1 MRFFLLF
8 AVVIGFACGAAV
20 PKAPKHETVQRFP
33 APRSSR
39 NLQDD
44 LNDFLALIPVDEIVN
59 IVLNYVANDAEVQ
72 AALQYLMS
80 DEFESIVVYVDQQ
93 PELYDLLNFLESS
106 GLDPYGFLNT
116 IHDFLGIPQ
125 ITKPASRMRRSS
137 RSLKSMLDEILAI
150 LPVDELKALYN
161 EKLETS
167 ADFAELINRLSSD
180 EFHQLV
186 LRVLELDAV
195 QELIQMLRDAG
206 IDVDAIMDFIRNL
219 FGWADSGSLK
229 LKKLGDVKMIQ
240 RFPPKKSSRNLQDD
254 LNDFLALI
262 PVDEIVNIVLTY
274 VANDAEVQAAL
285 QYLMSDEFESIVVY
299 VDQQPELYDLL
310 NFLESSGLDPYGF
323 LNMIHDFL
331 GIPQITKPASR
342 MRRSSRSLKSMLDEI
357 LAILPVDELKALYN
371 EKLETSADFAE
382 LINRL
387 SSDEFHQL
395 VLRVLELDAVQELIQ
410 MLRDAGIDVDA
421 IMDFIRNLFGWADS
435 GSLKLKPFH
444 GARMI
449 QRFPPKK
456 SSRNLQD
463 DLNDFLALIPVDE
476 IVNIVLNYVANDAE
490 VQAALQYLMSDEFES
505 IVVYVDQQPELYDL
519 LNFLESS
526 GLDPY
531 GFLNTIHDFL
541 GIPQITKPASR
552 MRRSSRSL
560 KSMLDEILAILP
572 VDELK
577 ALYNEK
583 LETSADFAELINR
596 LSSDEFHQLVLRV
609 LELDAVQELIQM
621 LRDAGIDVDAI
632 MDFIRNLFGWADSGS
647 LKLKPIRGAK
657 MIQRFPAKKSSRNL
671 QDDLNDFLALI
682 PVDEIVNIVLNYVAN
697 DAEVQAALQYLMS
710 DEFESIVVYV
720 DQQPELYDLLNF
732 LESSGLDPY
741 GFLNTIHDF
750 LGIPQITKPA
760 SRMRRSSRSLKSM
773 LDEILAILPVD
784 ELKALYN
791 EKLETSADFA
801 ELINRLSSDEFHQLV
816 LRVLELDAVQE
827 LIQMLRDA
835 GIDVDAIMDFIRN
848 LFGWAYSQPAL
859 LQQQQQQQQQQ
870 LRHSC
875 HPASNQLGGIAL
887 QSPVGKMRSFLL
899 FAAVVGLACG
909 AAVPKGLHQEKHH
922 RFSASRSSRN
932 LQDDLNDFLALIP
945 VDEIVN
951 IVLTYVANDAEVQAA
966 LQYLMSDEFESI
978 VVYIDQQPEL
988 YDLLNFLED
997 SGLDPYGF
1005 LNMIHDFLGIP
1016 QITKPASRMRRSSRS
1031 LKSMLDE
1038 ILAILPVDELKAL
1051 YNEKLET
1058 SPDFAELINRL
1069 SSDEFHQL
1077 VLRVGELEA
1086 VQNMIQMLR
1095 DAGIDVDAIADFFR
1109 RIFGWASKETPSTT
1123 FKMIQRFPA
1132 KKSSRNLQDDLNDFL
1147 ALIPV
1152 DEIVNIVLTYVAND
1166 AEVQA
1171 ALQYLMSDEFES
1183 IVVYI
1188 DQQPELYDLLNFLED
1203 SGLDPYGFL
1212 NMIHD
1217 FLGIPQ
1223 ITKPASRMRRSSRSL
1238 KSMLDEILAILP
1250 VDELKALYNEKLET
1264 SPDFAELINRLSS
1277 DEFHQLVLR
1286 VGELEAVQNMI
1297 QMLRDAGIDVDAIA
1311 DFFRRIFG
1319 WASKETPFT
1328 AFKMIQRFPA
1338 KKSSRNLQ
1346 DDLNDFLALIPV
1358 DEIVNIVLTY
1368 VANDAEVQAA
1378 LQYLMSD
1385 EFESI
1390 VVYIDQQPELYDL
1403 LNFLEDS
1410 GLDPYGFL
1418 NMIHDFLGIPQIT
1431 KPASRMRRSSRSLKS
1446 MLDEILAILPV
1457 DELKALYNEKLETSP
1472 DFAELINRLSSDE
1485 FHQLVL
1491 RVGELE
1497 AVQNMIQMLRDAG
1510 IDVDAIADFFRKI
1523 FVRSTVGKMRFFLL
1537 FAAVVGLA
1545 CGAAVHRGPKS
1556 EKFQRFP
1563 TSKSSRNLQ
1572 DDLNDFL
1579 ALIPVDEIV
1588 NIVLNYVANDAE
1600 VQAALQY
1607 LMSDE
1612 FESIVVYVDQQPE
1625 LYDLL
1630 NFLESSGLDPYGFLN
1645 TIHDF
1650 LGIPQITKP
1659 ASRMRRSSRSLKSM
1673 LDEILAI
1680 LPVDELK
1687 ALYNEKLETSADFAE
1702 LINRL
1707 SSDEFHQLV
1716 LRVLE
1721 LDAVQELIQML
1732 RDAGID
1738 VDAIMDFI
1746 RNLFGWADSGSLKL
1760 KPFHGARMIQ
1770 RFPAKKSSRNL
1781 QDDLNDFLAL
1791 IPVDEIVNIV
1801 LNYVANDAE
1810 VQAALQYLM
1819 SDEFESIVVYVDQQP
1834 ELYDLL
1840 NFLESSGLD
1849 PYGFLNMI
1857 HDFLGIPQIT
1867 KPASR
1872 MRRSSRSLKSM
1883 LDEILAILPV
1893 DELKALYNEKLETS
1907 ADFAELI
1914 NRLSSDEFH
1923 QLVLRVLEL
1932 DAVQELIQM
1941 LRDAGIDVDA
1951 IMDFIRNLF
1960 GWADSS
1966 SLKLRPYVIVKKIQR
1981 FPAKKSSRNLQ
1992 DDLNDFL
1999 ALIPV
2004 DEIVNIVL
2012 NYVAN
2017 DAEVQAALQ
2026 YLMSDEFESIVVY
2039 VDQQPELYDLLNFLE
2054 SSGLDPYGFLNMIHD
2069 FLGIPQITK
2078 PASRMRRSSRS
2089 LKSMLDEILAI
2100 LPVDELKA
2108 LYNEKLETSPDFAEL
2123 INRLSSDE
2131 FHQLVLRVLELDA
2144 VQELIQMLRDAGIDV
2159 DAIMDFIRN
2168 LFGWAD
2174 SSSLKLRPI
2183 IAVKKIQRFPAK
2195 KSSRNLQDDLNDFLA
2210 LIPVDEIVNIV
2221 LNYVANDAEV
2231 QAALQYLMSDEFES
2245 IVVYVDQQP
2254 ELYDLLNFLESSG
2267 LDPYGFLNMI
2277 HDFLGIP
2284 QITKPASRMRRSS
2297 RSLKSMLDEILAILP
2312 VDELKALYN
2321 EKLETSADFAELINR
2336 LSSDEFHQLVLRVL
2350 ELDAVQDLIQMLRD
2364 AGIDVDAIMDFFR
2377 KIFGWTF

>member
-1 MRFFLLF
+1 MRKYAHVEACRITLWSTAGKMRFFLLF
-8 AVVIGFACGAAV
+8 AVVIGIACGAAV

-33 APRSSR
+33 AQRSSR

-125 ITKPASRMRRSS
+125 ISKPASRMRRSS

-161 EKLETS
+161 EKLQS
-167 ADFAELINRLSSD
+167 SPDFAELINRLSSD

-195 QELIQMLRDAG
+195 Q
-206 IDVDAIMDFIRNL
+206 N
-219 FGWADSGSLK
+219 
-229 LKKLGDVKMIQ
+229 
-240 RFPPKKSSRNLQDD
+240 
-254 LNDFLALI
+254 
-262 PVDEIVNIVLTY
+262 
-274 VANDAEVQAAL
+274 
-285 QYLMSDEFESIVVY
+285 
-299 VDQQPELYDLL
+299 
-310 NFLESSGLDPYGF
+310 
-323 LNMIHDFL
+323 
-331 GIPQITKPASR
+331 
-342 MRRSSRSLKSMLDEI
+342 
-357 LAILPVDELKALYN
+357 
-371 EKLETSADFAE
+371 
-382 LINRL
+382 
-387 SSDEFHQL
+387 
-395 VLRVLELDAVQELIQ
+395 LIQ

-435 GSLKLKPFH
+435 GSLKLKPIR
-444 GARMI
+444 GAKMM
-449 QRFPPKK
+449 QRFPAKK

-541 GIPQITKPASR
+541 GIPQISKPASR

-583 LETSADFAELINR
+583 LQSSPDFAELINR

-609 LELDAVQELIQM
+609 LELDAVQNLIQM

-647 LKLKPIRGAK
+647 LKLKPIRGAKMMQRFPAKKSSRNLQDDLNDFLALIPVDEIVNIVLNYVANDAEVQAALQYLMSDEFESIVVYVDQQPELYDLLNFLESSGLDPYGFLNTIHDFLGIPQISKPASRMRRSSRSLKSMLDEILAILPVDELKALYNEKLQSSPDFAELINRLSSDEFHQLVLRVLELDAVQNLIQMLRDAGIDVDAIMDFIRNLFGWADSGSLKLKPFRGAK

-750 LGIPQITKPA
+750 LGIPPISKPA

-791 EKLETSADFA
+791 EKLQTSPDFA

-816 LRVLELDAVQE
+816 LRVLELDAVQN

-848 LFGWAYSQPAL
+848 LFGWA
-859 LQQQQQQQQQQ
+859 
-870 LRHSC
+870 
-875 HPASNQLGGIAL
+875 
-887 QSPVGKMRSFLL
+887 
-899 FAAVVGLACG
+899 
-909 AAVPKGLHQEKHH
+909 
-922 RFSASRSSRN
+922 
-932 LQDDLNDFLALIP
+932 
-945 VDEIVN
+945 
-951 IVLTYVANDAEVQAA
+951 
-966 LQYLMSDEFESI
+966 
-978 VVYIDQQPEL
+978 
-988 YDLLNFLED
+988 D
-997 SGLDPYGF
+997 SG
-1005 LNMIHDFLGIP
+1005 
-1016 QITKPASRMRRSSRS
+1016 S
-1031 LKSMLDE
+1031 LK
-1038 ILAILPVDELKAL
+1038 LK
-1051 YNEKLET
+1051 
-1058 SPDFAELINRL
+1058 P
-1069 SSDEFHQL
+1069 
-1077 VLRVGELEA
+1077 
-1086 VQNMIQMLR
+1086 
-1095 DAGIDVDAIADFFR
+1095 FR
-1109 RIFGWASKETPSTT
+1109 GA
-1123 FKMIQRFPA
+1123 KMIQRFPA
-1132 KKSSRNLQDDLNDFL
+1132 K
-1147 ALIPV
+1147 
-1152 DEIVNIVLTYVAND
+1152 
-1166 AEVQA
+1166 
-1171 ALQYLMSDEFES
+1171 
-1183 IVVYI
+1183 
-1188 DQQPELYDLLNFLED
+1188 
-1203 SGLDPYGFL
+1203 
-1212 NMIHD
+1212 
-1217 FLGIPQ
+1217 
-1223 ITKPASRMRRSSRSL
+1223 
-1238 KSMLDEILAILP
+1238 
-1250 VDELKALYNEKLET
+1250 
-1264 SPDFAELINRLSS
+1264 
-1277 DEFHQLVLR
+1277 
-1286 VGELEAVQNMI
+1286 
-1297 QMLRDAGIDVDAIA
+1297 
-1311 DFFRRIFG
+1311 
-1319 WASKETPFT
+1319 
-1328 AFKMIQRFPA
+1328 
-1338 KKSSRNLQ
+1338 
-1346 DDLNDFLALIPV
+1346 
-1358 DEIVNIVLTY
+1358 
-1368 VANDAEVQAA
+1368 
-1378 LQYLMSD
+1378 
-1385 EFESI
+1385 
-1390 VVYIDQQPELYDL
+1390 
-1403 LNFLEDS
+1403 
-1410 GLDPYGFL
+1410 
-1418 NMIHDFLGIPQIT
+1418 
-1431 KPASRMRRSSRSLKS
+1431 
-1446 MLDEILAILPV
+1446 
-1457 DELKALYNEKLETSP
+1457 
-1472 DFAELINRLSSDE
+1472 
-1485 FHQLVL
+1485 
-1491 RVGELE
+1491 
-1497 AVQNMIQMLRDAG
+1497 
-1510 IDVDAIADFFRKI
+1510 
-1523 FVRSTVGKMRFFLL
+1523 
-1537 FAAVVGLA
+1537 
-1545 CGAAVHRGPKS
+1545 
-1556 EKFQRFP
+1556 
-1563 TSKSSRNLQ
+1563 KSSRNLQ

-1650 LGIPQITKP
+1650 LGIPPISKP
-1659 ASRMRRSSRSLKSM
+1659 ANRMRRSSRSLKSM

-1687 ALYNEKLETSADFAE
+1687 ALYNEKLQTSPDFAE

-1721 LDAVQELIQML
+1721 LDAVQNLIQML

-1738 VDAIMDFI
+1738 VDAIMDFFRKI
-1746 RNLFGWADSGSLKL
+1746 FGWADSGSLKL
-1760 KPFHGARMIQ
+1760 
-1770 RFPAKKSSRNL
+1770 
-1781 QDDLNDFLAL
+1781 
-1791 IPVDEIVNIV
+1791 
-1801 LNYVANDAE
+1801 
-1810 VQAALQYLM
+1810 
-1819 SDEFESIVVYVDQQP
+1819 
-1834 ELYDLL
+1834 
-1840 NFLESSGLD
+1840 
-1849 PYGFLNMI
+1849 
-1857 HDFLGIPQIT
+1857 
-1867 KPASR
+1867 
-1872 MRRSSRSLKSM
+1872 
-1883 LDEILAILPV
+1883 
-1893 DELKALYNEKLETS
+1893 
-1907 ADFAELI
+1907 
-1914 NRLSSDEFH
+1914 
-1923 QLVLRVLEL
+1923 
-1932 DAVQELIQM
+1932 
-1941 LRDAGIDVDA
+1941 
-1951 IMDFIRNLF
+1951 
-1960 GWADSS
+1960 
-1966 SLKLRPYVIVKKIQR
+1966 RPIIAVKKIQR

-2054 SSGLDPYGFLNMIHD
+2054 SSGLDPYGFLNTIHD
-2069 FLGIPQITK
+2069 FLGIPPISK

-2108 LYNEKLETSPDFAEL
+2108 LYNEKLQTSPDFAEL

-2144 VQELIQMLRDAGIDV
+2144 VQDLIQMLRDAGIDV

-2267 LDPYGFLNMI
+2267 LDPYGFLNTI

-2284 QITKPASRMRRSS
+2284 PISKPASRMRRSS

-2321 EKLETSADFAELINR
+2321 EKLQTSPDFAELINR

-2350 ELDAVQDLIQMLRD
+2350 ELDAVQNLIQMLRDAGIDVDAIMDFFRKIFGWADSGSLKLKPFRGAKMIQRFPAKKSSRNLQDDLNDFLALIPVDEIVNIVLNYVANDAEVQAALQYLMSDEFESIVVYVDQQPELYDLLNFLESSGLDPYGFLNTIHDFLGIPPISKPAIRMRRSSRSLKSMLDEILAILPVDELKALYNEKLQTSPDFAELINRLSSDEFHQLVLRVLELDAVQNLIQMLRD

>member
-1 MRFFLLF
+1 MRKYAHVEACRITLWSTAGKMRFFLLF
-8 AVVIGFACGAAV
+8 AVVIGIACGAAV

-33 APRSSR
+33 AQRSSR

-167 ADFAELINRLSSD
+167 
-180 EFHQLV
+180 
-186 LRVLELDAV
+186 
-195 QELIQMLRDAG
+195 
-206 IDVDAIMDFIRNL
+206 
-219 FGWADSGSLK
+219 
-229 LKKLGDVKMIQ
+229 
-240 RFPPKKSSRNLQDD
+240 P
-254 LNDFLALI
+254 
-262 PVDEIVNIVLTY
+262 
-274 VANDAEVQAAL
+274 
-285 QYLMSDEFESIVVY
+285 
-299 VDQQPELYDLL
+299 
-310 NFLESSGLDPYGF
+310 
-323 LNMIHDFL
+323 
-331 GIPQITKPASR
+331 
-342 MRRSSRSLKSMLDEI
+342 
-357 LAILPVDELKALYN
+357 
-371 EKLETSADFAE
+371 DFAE

-435 GSLKLKPFH
+435 GSLKLKPFR
-444 GARMI
+444 GAKMI
-449 QRFPPKK
+449 QRFPAKK

-583 LETSADFAELINR
+583 LETSPDFAELINRLSSDEFHQLVLRVLELDAVQELIQMLRDAGIDVDAIMDFIRNLFGWADSGSLKLRPIRGAKMIQRFPAKKSSRNLQDDLNDFLALIPVDEIVNIVLNYVANDAEVQAALQYLMSDEFESIVVYVDQQPELYDLLNFLESSGLDPYGFLNTIHDFLGIPQITKPASRMRRSSRSLKSMLDEILAILPVDELKALYNEKLETSPDFAELINR

-791 EKLETSADFA
+791 EKLETSPDFA

-848 LFGWAYSQPAL
+848 LFGWA
-859 LQQQQQQQQQQ
+859 
-870 LRHSC
+870 
-875 HPASNQLGGIAL
+875 
-887 QSPVGKMRSFLL
+887 
-899 FAAVVGLACG
+899 
-909 AAVPKGLHQEKHH
+909 
-922 RFSASRSSRN
+922 
-932 LQDDLNDFLALIP
+932 
-945 VDEIVN
+945 
-951 IVLTYVANDAEVQAA
+951 
-966 LQYLMSDEFESI
+966 
-978 VVYIDQQPEL
+978 
-988 YDLLNFLED
+988 D
-997 SGLDPYGF
+997 SG
-1005 LNMIHDFLGIP
+1005 
-1016 QITKPASRMRRSSRS
+1016 S
-1031 LKSMLDE
+1031 LK
-1038 ILAILPVDELKAL
+1038 LK
-1051 YNEKLET
+1051 
-1058 SPDFAELINRL
+1058 P
-1069 SSDEFHQL
+1069 
-1077 VLRVGELEA
+1077 
-1086 VQNMIQMLR
+1086 
-1095 DAGIDVDAIADFFR
+1095 FR
-1109 RIFGWASKETPSTT
+1109 GAR
-1123 FKMIQRFPA
+1123 MIQRFPA
-1132 KKSSRNLQDDLNDFL
+1132 K
-1147 ALIPV
+1147 
-1152 DEIVNIVLTYVAND
+1152 
-1166 AEVQA
+1166 
-1171 ALQYLMSDEFES
+1171 
-1183 IVVYI
+1183 
-1188 DQQPELYDLLNFLED
+1188 
-1203 SGLDPYGFL
+1203 
-1212 NMIHD
+1212 
-1217 FLGIPQ
+1217 
-1223 ITKPASRMRRSSRSL
+1223 
-1238 KSMLDEILAILP
+1238 
-1250 VDELKALYNEKLET
+1250 
-1264 SPDFAELINRLSS
+1264 
-1277 DEFHQLVLR
+1277 
-1286 VGELEAVQNMI
+1286 
-1297 QMLRDAGIDVDAIA
+1297 
-1311 DFFRRIFG
+1311 
-1319 WASKETPFT
+1319 
-1328 AFKMIQRFPA
+1328 
-1338 KKSSRNLQ
+1338 
-1346 DDLNDFLALIPV
+1346 
-1358 DEIVNIVLTY
+1358 
-1368 VANDAEVQAA
+1368 
-1378 LQYLMSD
+1378 
-1385 EFESI
+1385 
-1390 VVYIDQQPELYDL
+1390 
-1403 LNFLEDS
+1403 
-1410 GLDPYGFL
+1410 
-1418 NMIHDFLGIPQIT
+1418 
-1431 KPASRMRRSSRSLKS
+1431 
-1446 MLDEILAILPV
+1446 
-1457 DELKALYNEKLETSP
+1457 
-1472 DFAELINRLSSDE
+1472 
-1485 FHQLVL
+1485 
-1491 RVGELE
+1491 
-1497 AVQNMIQMLRDAG
+1497 
-1510 IDVDAIADFFRKI
+1510 
-1523 FVRSTVGKMRFFLL
+1523 
-1537 FAAVVGLA
+1537 
-1545 CGAAVHRGPKS
+1545 
-1556 EKFQRFP
+1556 
-1563 TSKSSRNLQ
+1563 KSSRNLQ

-1687 ALYNEKLETSADFAE
+1687 ALYNEKLETSPDFAE

-1760 KPFHGARMIQ
+1760 KPIRGAKMIQ

-1801 LNYVANDAE
+1801 LNYVANDAEVQAALQYLMSDEFESIVVYVDQQPELYDLLNFLEDSGLDPYGFLNMIHDFLGIPQISRPASRMRRSNRSLKSMLDEILAILPVDELKALYNEKLETSPDFAELINRLSSDEFHQLVLRVGELDAVQNMIQMLRDAGIDVDAIADFFRRIFGWASKETPFTAFKMIQRFPAKKSSRNLQDDLNDFLALIPVDEIVNIVLTYVANDAE

-1907 ADFAELI
+1907 PDFAELI

-1932 DAVQELIQM
+1932 DAMQNLIQM

-1951 IMDFIRNLF
+1951 IMDFFRNLF
-1960 GWADSS
+1960 GWADSG
-1966 SLKLRPYVIVKKIQR
+1966 SLKLRHIVPVKKIQR

-2144 VQELIQMLRDAGIDV
+2144 VQ
-2159 DAIMDFIRN
+2159 
-2168 LFGWAD
+2168 
-2174 SSSLKLRPI
+2174 
-2183 IAVKKIQRFPAK
+2183 
-2195 KSSRNLQDDLNDFLA
+2195 
-2210 LIPVDEIVNIV
+2210 
-2221 LNYVANDAEV
+2221 
-2231 QAALQYLMSDEFES
+2231 
-2245 IVVYVDQQP
+2245 
-2254 ELYDLLNFLESSG
+2254 
-2267 LDPYGFLNMI
+2267 
-2277 HDFLGIP
+2277 
-2284 QITKPASRMRRSS
+2284 
-2297 RSLKSMLDEILAILP
+2297 
-2312 VDELKALYN
+2312 
-2321 EKLETSADFAELINR
+2321 
-2336 LSSDEFHQLVLRVL
+2336 
-2350 ELDAVQDLIQMLRD
+2350 DLIQMLRD

>member
-1 MRFFLLF
+1 MRKYAHVEACRITLWSTAGKMRFFLLF
-8 AVVIGFACGAAV
+8 AVVIGIACGAAV

-33 APRSSR
+33 AQRSSR

-167 ADFAELINRLSSD
+167 
-180 EFHQLV
+180 
-186 LRVLELDAV
+186 
-195 QELIQMLRDAG
+195 
-206 IDVDAIMDFIRNL
+206 
-219 FGWADSGSLK
+219 
-229 LKKLGDVKMIQ
+229 
-240 RFPPKKSSRNLQDD
+240 P
-254 LNDFLALI
+254 
-262 PVDEIVNIVLTY
+262 
-274 VANDAEVQAAL
+274 
-285 QYLMSDEFESIVVY
+285 
-299 VDQQPELYDLL
+299 
-310 NFLESSGLDPYGF
+310 
-323 LNMIHDFL
+323 
-331 GIPQITKPASR
+331 
-342 MRRSSRSLKSMLDEI
+342 
-357 LAILPVDELKALYN
+357 
-371 EKLETSADFAE
+371 DFAE

-435 GSLKLKPFH
+435 GSLKLKPFR
-444 GARMI
+444 GAKMI
-449 QRFPPKK
+449 QRFPAKK

-583 LETSADFAELINR
+583 LETSPDFAELINRLSSDEFHQLVLRVLELDAVQELIQMLRDAGIDVDAIMDFIRNLFGWADSGSLKLRPIRGAKMIQRFPAKKSSRNLQDDLNDFLALIPVDEIVNIVLNYVANDAEVQAALQYLMSDEFESIVVYVDQQPELYDLLNFLESSGLDPYGFLNTIHDFLGIPQITKPASRMRRSSRSLKSMLDEILAILPVDELKALYNEKLETSPDFAELINR

-791 EKLETSADFA
+791 EKLETSPDFA

-848 LFGWAYSQPAL
+848 LFGWA
-859 LQQQQQQQQQQ
+859 
-870 LRHSC
+870 
-875 HPASNQLGGIAL
+875 
-887 QSPVGKMRSFLL
+887 
-899 FAAVVGLACG
+899 
-909 AAVPKGLHQEKHH
+909 
-922 RFSASRSSRN
+922 
-932 LQDDLNDFLALIP
+932 
-945 VDEIVN
+945 
-951 IVLTYVANDAEVQAA
+951 
-966 LQYLMSDEFESI
+966 
-978 VVYIDQQPEL
+978 
-988 YDLLNFLED
+988 D
-997 SGLDPYGF
+997 SG
-1005 LNMIHDFLGIP
+1005 
-1016 QITKPASRMRRSSRS
+1016 S
-1031 LKSMLDE
+1031 LK
-1038 ILAILPVDELKAL
+1038 LK
-1051 YNEKLET
+1051 
-1058 SPDFAELINRL
+1058 P
-1069 SSDEFHQL
+1069 
-1077 VLRVGELEA
+1077 
-1086 VQNMIQMLR
+1086 
-1095 DAGIDVDAIADFFR
+1095 FR
-1109 RIFGWASKETPSTT
+1109 GAR
-1123 FKMIQRFPA
+1123 MIQRFPA
-1132 KKSSRNLQDDLNDFL
+1132 K
-1147 ALIPV
+1147 
-1152 DEIVNIVLTYVAND
+1152 
-1166 AEVQA
+1166 
-1171 ALQYLMSDEFES
+1171 
-1183 IVVYI
+1183 
-1188 DQQPELYDLLNFLED
+1188 
-1203 SGLDPYGFL
+1203 
-1212 NMIHD
+1212 
-1217 FLGIPQ
+1217 
-1223 ITKPASRMRRSSRSL
+1223 
-1238 KSMLDEILAILP
+1238 
-1250 VDELKALYNEKLET
+1250 
-1264 SPDFAELINRLSS
+1264 
-1277 DEFHQLVLR
+1277 
-1286 VGELEAVQNMI
+1286 
-1297 QMLRDAGIDVDAIA
+1297 
-1311 DFFRRIFG
+1311 
-1319 WASKETPFT
+1319 
-1328 AFKMIQRFPA
+1328 
-1338 KKSSRNLQ
+1338 
-1346 DDLNDFLALIPV
+1346 
-1358 DEIVNIVLTY
+1358 
-1368 VANDAEVQAA
+1368 
-1378 LQYLMSD
+1378 
-1385 EFESI
+1385 
-1390 VVYIDQQPELYDL
+1390 
-1403 LNFLEDS
+1403 
-1410 GLDPYGFL
+1410 
-1418 NMIHDFLGIPQIT
+1418 
-1431 KPASRMRRSSRSLKS
+1431 
-1446 MLDEILAILPV
+1446 
-1457 DELKALYNEKLETSP
+1457 
-1472 DFAELINRLSSDE
+1472 
-1485 FHQLVL
+1485 
-1491 RVGELE
+1491 
-1497 AVQNMIQMLRDAG
+1497 
-1510 IDVDAIADFFRKI
+1510 
-1523 FVRSTVGKMRFFLL
+1523 
-1537 FAAVVGLA
+1537 
-1545 CGAAVHRGPKS
+1545 
-1556 EKFQRFP
+1556 
-1563 TSKSSRNLQ
+1563 KSSRNLQ

-1687 ALYNEKLETSADFAE
+1687 ALYNEKLETSPDFAE

-1760 KPFHGARMIQ
+1760 KPIRGAKMIQRFPAKKSSRNLQDDLNDFLALIPVDEIVNIVLNYVANDAEVQAALQYLMSDEFESIVVYVDQQPELYDLLNFLEDSGLDPYGFLNMIHDFLGIPQISRPASRMRRSNRSLKSMLDEILAILPVDELKALYNEKLETSPDFAELINRLSSDEFHQLVLRVLELDAVQELIQMLRDAGIDVDAIMDFIRNLFGWADSGSLKLRPIIAVKKIQ

-1907 ADFAELI
+1907 PDFAELI

-1932 DAVQELIQM
+1932 DAMQNLIQM

-1951 IMDFIRNLF
+1951 IMDFFRNLF
-1960 GWADSS
+1960 GWADSG
-1966 SLKLRPYVIVKKIQR
+1966 SLKLRHIVPVKKIQR

-2144 VQELIQMLRDAGIDV
+2144 VQ
-2159 DAIMDFIRN
+2159 
-2168 LFGWAD
+2168 
-2174 SSSLKLRPI
+2174 
-2183 IAVKKIQRFPAK
+2183 
-2195 KSSRNLQDDLNDFLA
+2195 
-2210 LIPVDEIVNIV
+2210 
-2221 LNYVANDAEV
+2221 
-2231 QAALQYLMSDEFES
+2231 
-2245 IVVYVDQQP
+2245 
-2254 ELYDLLNFLESSG
+2254 
-2267 LDPYGFLNMI
+2267 
-2277 HDFLGIP
+2277 
-2284 QITKPASRMRRSS
+2284 
-2297 RSLKSMLDEILAILP
+2297 
-2312 VDELKALYN
+2312 
-2321 EKLETSADFAELINR
+2321 
-2336 LSSDEFHQLVLRVL
+2336 
-2350 ELDAVQDLIQMLRD
+2350 DLIQMLRD

>member
-8 AVVIGFACGAAV
+8 AVVIGIACGAAV

-33 APRSSR
+33 AQRSSR

-93 PELYDLLNFLESS
+93 PELYDLLNFLEDS
-106 GLDPYGFLNT
+106 GLDPYGFLNM

-125 ITKPASRMRRSS
+125 ISKPASRMRRSS

-167 ADFAELINRLSSD
+167 PDFAELINRLSSD

-195 QELIQMLRDAG
+195 QD
-206 IDVDAIMDFIRNL
+206 
-219 FGWADSGSLK
+219 
-229 LKKLGDVKMIQ
+229 
-240 RFPPKKSSRNLQDD
+240 
-254 LNDFLALI
+254 
-262 PVDEIVNIVLTY
+262 
-274 VANDAEVQAAL
+274 
-285 QYLMSDEFESIVVY
+285 
-299 VDQQPELYDLL
+299 
-310 NFLESSGLDPYGF
+310 
-323 LNMIHDFL
+323 
-331 GIPQITKPASR
+331 
-342 MRRSSRSLKSMLDEI
+342 
-357 LAILPVDELKALYN
+357 
-371 EKLETSADFAE
+371 
-382 LINRL
+382 
-387 SSDEFHQL
+387 
-395 VLRVLELDAVQELIQ
+395 
-410 MLRDAGIDVDA
+410 
-421 IMDFIRNLFGWADS
+421 
-435 GSLKLKPFH
+435 
-444 GARMI
+444 
-449 QRFPPKK
+449 
-456 SSRNLQD
+456 
-463 DLNDFLALIPVDE
+463 
-476 IVNIVLNYVANDAE
+476 
-490 VQAALQYLMSDEFES
+490 
-505 IVVYVDQQPELYDL
+505 
-519 LNFLESS
+519 
-526 GLDPY
+526 
-531 GFLNTIHDFL
+531 
-541 GIPQITKPASR
+541 
-552 MRRSSRSL
+552 
-560 KSMLDEILAILP
+560 
-572 VDELK
+572 
-577 ALYNEK
+577 
-583 LETSADFAELINR
+583 
-596 LSSDEFHQLVLRV
+596 
-609 LELDAVQELIQM
+609 LIQM

-732 LESSGLDPY
+732 LEDSGLDPY
-741 GFLNTIHDF
+741 GFLNMIHDF
-750 LGIPQITKPA
+750 LGIPQISKPA

-791 EKLETSADFA
+791 EKLETSPDFA

-816 LRVLELDAVQE
+816 LRVLELDAVQN

-848 LFGWAYSQPAL
+848 LFGWADSGSLKLKPIRGAKMIQRFPA
-859 LQQQQQQQQQQ
+859 
-870 LRHSC
+870 
-875 HPASNQLGGIAL
+875 
-887 QSPVGKMRSFLL
+887 K
-899 FAAVVGLACG
+899 
-909 AAVPKGLHQEKHH
+909 K
-922 RFSASRSSRN
+922 SSRN

-951 IVLTYVANDAEVQAA
+951 IVLNYVANDAEVQAA

-978 VVYIDQQPEL
+978 VVYVDQQPEL

-1016 QITKPASRMRRSSRS
+1016 QISKPASRMRRSSRS

-1109 RIFGWASKETPSTT
+1109 RIFGWTSKETPYTT
-1123 FKMIQRFPA
+1123 FKMIQRFPVQ
-1132 KKSSRNLQDDLNDFL
+1132 KSSRNLQDDLNDFL

-1223 ITKPASRMRRSSRSL
+1223 IS
-1238 KSMLDEILAILP
+1238 
-1250 VDELKALYNEKLET
+1250 
-1264 SPDFAELINRLSS
+1264 
-1277 DEFHQLVLR
+1277 
-1286 VGELEAVQNMI
+1286 
-1297 QMLRDAGIDVDAIA
+1297 
-1311 DFFRRIFG
+1311 
-1319 WASKETPFT
+1319 
-1328 AFKMIQRFPA
+1328 
-1338 KKSSRNLQ
+1338 
-1346 DDLNDFLALIPV
+1346 
-1358 DEIVNIVLTY
+1358 
-1368 VANDAEVQAA
+1368 
-1378 LQYLMSD
+1378 
-1385 EFESI
+1385 
-1390 VVYIDQQPELYDL
+1390 
-1403 LNFLEDS
+1403 
-1410 GLDPYGFL
+1410 
-1418 NMIHDFLGIPQIT
+1418 
-1431 KPASRMRRSSRSLKS
+1431 
-1446 MLDEILAILPV
+1446 
-1457 DELKALYNEKLETSP
+1457 
-1472 DFAELINRLSSDE
+1472 
-1485 FHQLVL
+1485 
-1491 RVGELE
+1491 
-1497 AVQNMIQMLRDAG
+1497 
-1510 IDVDAIADFFRKI
+1510 
-1523 FVRSTVGKMRFFLL
+1523 
-1537 FAAVVGLA
+1537 
-1545 CGAAVHRGPKS
+1545 
-1556 EKFQRFP
+1556 
-1563 TSKSSRNLQ
+1563 
-1572 DDLNDFL
+1572 
-1579 ALIPVDEIV
+1579 
-1588 NIVLNYVANDAE
+1588 
-1600 VQAALQY
+1600 
-1607 LMSDE
+1607 
-1612 FESIVVYVDQQPE
+1612 
-1625 LYDLL
+1625 
-1630 NFLESSGLDPYGFLN
+1630 
-1645 TIHDF
+1645 
-1650 LGIPQITKP
+1650 
-1659 ASRMRRSSRSLKSM
+1659 
-1673 LDEILAI
+1673 
-1680 LPVDELK
+1680 
-1687 ALYNEKLETSADFAE
+1687 
-1702 LINRL
+1702 
-1707 SSDEFHQLV
+1707 
-1716 LRVLE
+1716 
-1721 LDAVQELIQML
+1721 
-1732 RDAGID
+1732 
-1738 VDAIMDFI
+1738 
-1746 RNLFGWADSGSLKL
+1746 
-1760 KPFHGARMIQ
+1760 
-1770 RFPAKKSSRNL
+1770 
-1781 QDDLNDFLAL
+1781 
-1791 IPVDEIVNIV
+1791 
-1801 LNYVANDAE
+1801 
-1810 VQAALQYLM
+1810 
-1819 SDEFESIVVYVDQQP
+1819 
-1834 ELYDLL
+1834 
-1840 NFLESSGLD
+1840 
-1849 PYGFLNMI
+1849 
-1857 HDFLGIPQIT
+1857 
-1867 KPASR
+1867 
-1872 MRRSSRSLKSM
+1872 
-1883 LDEILAILPV
+1883 
-1893 DELKALYNEKLETS
+1893 
-1907 ADFAELI
+1907 
-1914 NRLSSDEFH
+1914 
-1923 QLVLRVLEL
+1923 
-1932 DAVQELIQM
+1932 
-1941 LRDAGIDVDA
+1941 
-1951 IMDFIRNLF
+1951 
-1960 GWADSS
+1960 
-1966 SLKLRPYVIVKKIQR
+1966 
-1981 FPAKKSSRNLQ
+1981 
-1992 DDLNDFL
+1992 
-1999 ALIPV
+1999 
-2004 DEIVNIVL
+2004 
-2012 NYVAN
+2012 
-2017 DAEVQAALQ
+2017 
-2026 YLMSDEFESIVVY
+2026 
-2039 VDQQPELYDLLNFLE
+2039 
-2054 SSGLDPYGFLNMIHD
+2054 
-2069 FLGIPQITK
+2069 K

-2174 SSSLKLRPI
+2174 SSSLKLRLYVV
-2183 IAVKKIQRFPAK
+2183 VKKIQRFPAK

-2284 QITKPASRMRRSS
+2284 QISKPASRMRRSS

-2321 EKLETSADFAELINR
+2321 EKLETSPDFAELINR

-2350 ELDAVQDLIQMLRD
+2350 ELDAVQELIQMLRD

>member
-1 MRFFLLF
+1 MRKYAHVEACRITLWSTAGKMRFFLLF
-8 AVVIGFACGAAV
+8 AVVIGIACGAAV

-33 APRSSR
+33 AQRSSR

-167 ADFAELINRLSSD
+167 
-180 EFHQLV
+180 
-186 LRVLELDAV
+186 
-195 QELIQMLRDAG
+195 
-206 IDVDAIMDFIRNL
+206 
-219 FGWADSGSLK
+219 
-229 LKKLGDVKMIQ
+229 
-240 RFPPKKSSRNLQDD
+240 P
-254 LNDFLALI
+254 
-262 PVDEIVNIVLTY
+262 
-274 VANDAEVQAAL
+274 
-285 QYLMSDEFESIVVY
+285 
-299 VDQQPELYDLL
+299 
-310 NFLESSGLDPYGF
+310 
-323 LNMIHDFL
+323 
-331 GIPQITKPASR
+331 
-342 MRRSSRSLKSMLDEI
+342 
-357 LAILPVDELKALYN
+357 
-371 EKLETSADFAE
+371 DFAE

-435 GSLKLKPFH
+435 GSLKLKPFR
-444 GARMI
+444 GAKMI
-449 QRFPPKK
+449 QRFPAKK

-583 LETSADFAELINR
+583 LETSPDFAELINRLSSDEFHQLVLRVLELDAVQELIQMLRDAGIDVDAIMDFIRNLFGWADSGSLKLRPIRGAKMIQRFPAKKSSRNLQDDLNDFLALIPVDEIVNIVLNYVANDAEVQAALQYLMSDEFESIVVYVDQQPELYDLLNFLESSGLDPYGFLNTIHDFLGIPQITKPASRMRRSSRSLKSMLDEILAILPVDELKALYNEKLETSPDFAELINR

-791 EKLETSADFA
+791 EKLETSPDFA

-848 LFGWAYSQPAL
+848 LFGWA
-859 LQQQQQQQQQQ
+859 
-870 LRHSC
+870 
-875 HPASNQLGGIAL
+875 
-887 QSPVGKMRSFLL
+887 
-899 FAAVVGLACG
+899 
-909 AAVPKGLHQEKHH
+909 
-922 RFSASRSSRN
+922 
-932 LQDDLNDFLALIP
+932 
-945 VDEIVN
+945 
-951 IVLTYVANDAEVQAA
+951 
-966 LQYLMSDEFESI
+966 
-978 VVYIDQQPEL
+978 
-988 YDLLNFLED
+988 D
-997 SGLDPYGF
+997 SG
-1005 LNMIHDFLGIP
+1005 
-1016 QITKPASRMRRSSRS
+1016 S
-1031 LKSMLDE
+1031 LK
-1038 ILAILPVDELKAL
+1038 LK
-1051 YNEKLET
+1051 
-1058 SPDFAELINRL
+1058 P
-1069 SSDEFHQL
+1069 
-1077 VLRVGELEA
+1077 
-1086 VQNMIQMLR
+1086 
-1095 DAGIDVDAIADFFR
+1095 FR
-1109 RIFGWASKETPSTT
+1109 GAR
-1123 FKMIQRFPA
+1123 MIQRFPA
-1132 KKSSRNLQDDLNDFL
+1132 K
-1147 ALIPV
+1147 
-1152 DEIVNIVLTYVAND
+1152 
-1166 AEVQA
+1166 
-1171 ALQYLMSDEFES
+1171 
-1183 IVVYI
+1183 
-1188 DQQPELYDLLNFLED
+1188 
-1203 SGLDPYGFL
+1203 
-1212 NMIHD
+1212 
-1217 FLGIPQ
+1217 
-1223 ITKPASRMRRSSRSL
+1223 
-1238 KSMLDEILAILP
+1238 
-1250 VDELKALYNEKLET
+1250 
-1264 SPDFAELINRLSS
+1264 
-1277 DEFHQLVLR
+1277 
-1286 VGELEAVQNMI
+1286 
-1297 QMLRDAGIDVDAIA
+1297 
-1311 DFFRRIFG
+1311 
-1319 WASKETPFT
+1319 
-1328 AFKMIQRFPA
+1328 
-1338 KKSSRNLQ
+1338 
-1346 DDLNDFLALIPV
+1346 
-1358 DEIVNIVLTY
+1358 
-1368 VANDAEVQAA
+1368 
-1378 LQYLMSD
+1378 
-1385 EFESI
+1385 
-1390 VVYIDQQPELYDL
+1390 
-1403 LNFLEDS
+1403 
-1410 GLDPYGFL
+1410 
-1418 NMIHDFLGIPQIT
+1418 
-1431 KPASRMRRSSRSLKS
+1431 
-1446 MLDEILAILPV
+1446 
-1457 DELKALYNEKLETSP
+1457 
-1472 DFAELINRLSSDE
+1472 
-1485 FHQLVL
+1485 
-1491 RVGELE
+1491 
-1497 AVQNMIQMLRDAG
+1497 
-1510 IDVDAIADFFRKI
+1510 
-1523 FVRSTVGKMRFFLL
+1523 
-1537 FAAVVGLA
+1537 
-1545 CGAAVHRGPKS
+1545 
-1556 EKFQRFP
+1556 
-1563 TSKSSRNLQ
+1563 KSSRNLQ

-1687 ALYNEKLETSADFAE
+1687 ALYNEKLETSPDFAE

-1760 KPFHGARMIQ
+1760 KPIRGAKMIQRFPAKKSSRNLQDDLNDFLALIPVDEIVNIVLNYVANDAEVQAALQYLMSDEFESIVVYVDQQPELYDLLNFLESSGLDPYGFLNTIHDFLGIPQITKPASRMRRSSRSLKSMLDEILAILPVDELKALYNEKLETSPDFAELINRLSSDEFHQLVLRVLELDAVQELIQMLRDAGIDVDAIMDFIRNLFGWADSGSLKLRPIIAVKKIQ

-1907 ADFAELI
+1907 PDFAELI

-1932 DAVQELIQM
+1932 DAMQNLIQM

-1951 IMDFIRNLF
+1951 IMDFFRNLF
-1960 GWADSS
+1960 GWADSG
-1966 SLKLRPYVIVKKIQR
+1966 SLKLRHIVPVKKIQR

-2144 VQELIQMLRDAGIDV
+2144 VQ
-2159 DAIMDFIRN
+2159 
-2168 LFGWAD
+2168 
-2174 SSSLKLRPI
+2174 
-2183 IAVKKIQRFPAK
+2183 
-2195 KSSRNLQDDLNDFLA
+2195 
-2210 LIPVDEIVNIV
+2210 
-2221 LNYVANDAEV
+2221 
-2231 QAALQYLMSDEFES
+2231 
-2245 IVVYVDQQP
+2245 
-2254 ELYDLLNFLESSG
+2254 
-2267 LDPYGFLNMI
+2267 
-2277 HDFLGIP
+2277 
-2284 QITKPASRMRRSS
+2284 
-2297 RSLKSMLDEILAILP
+2297 
-2312 VDELKALYN
+2312 
-2321 EKLETSADFAELINR
+2321 
-2336 LSSDEFHQLVLRVL
+2336 
-2350 ELDAVQDLIQMLRD
+2350 DLIQMLRD

>member
-1 MRFFLLF
+1 MRKYAHVEACRITLWSTAGKMRFFLLF
-8 AVVIGFACGAAV
+8 AVVIGIACGAAV

-33 APRSSR
+33 AQRSSR

-167 ADFAELINRLSSD
+167 
-180 EFHQLV
+180 
-186 LRVLELDAV
+186 
-195 QELIQMLRDAG
+195 
-206 IDVDAIMDFIRNL
+206 
-219 FGWADSGSLK
+219 
-229 LKKLGDVKMIQ
+229 
-240 RFPPKKSSRNLQDD
+240 P
-254 LNDFLALI
+254 
-262 PVDEIVNIVLTY
+262 
-274 VANDAEVQAAL
+274 
-285 QYLMSDEFESIVVY
+285 
-299 VDQQPELYDLL
+299 
-310 NFLESSGLDPYGF
+310 
-323 LNMIHDFL
+323 
-331 GIPQITKPASR
+331 
-342 MRRSSRSLKSMLDEI
+342 
-357 LAILPVDELKALYN
+357 
-371 EKLETSADFAE
+371 DFAE

-435 GSLKLKPFH
+435 GSLKLKPFR
-444 GARMI
+444 GAKMI
-449 QRFPPKK
+449 QRFPAKK

-583 LETSADFAELINR
+583 LETSPDFAELINRLSSDEFHQLVLRVLELDAVQELIQMLRDAGIDVDAIMDFIRNLFGWADSGSLKLRPIRGAKMIQRFPAKKSSRNLQDDLNDFLALIPVDEIVNIVLNYVANDAEVQAALQYLMSDEFESIVVYVDQQPELYDLLNFLESSGLDPYGFLNTIHDFLGIPQITKPASRMRRSSRSLKSMLDEILAILPVDELKALYNEKLETSPDFAELINR

-791 EKLETSADFA
+791 EKLETSPDFA

-848 LFGWAYSQPAL
+848 LFGWA
-859 LQQQQQQQQQQ
+859 
-870 LRHSC
+870 
-875 HPASNQLGGIAL
+875 
-887 QSPVGKMRSFLL
+887 
-899 FAAVVGLACG
+899 
-909 AAVPKGLHQEKHH
+909 
-922 RFSASRSSRN
+922 
-932 LQDDLNDFLALIP
+932 
-945 VDEIVN
+945 
-951 IVLTYVANDAEVQAA
+951 
-966 LQYLMSDEFESI
+966 
-978 VVYIDQQPEL
+978 
-988 YDLLNFLED
+988 D
-997 SGLDPYGF
+997 SG
-1005 LNMIHDFLGIP
+1005 
-1016 QITKPASRMRRSSRS
+1016 S
-1031 LKSMLDE
+1031 LK
-1038 ILAILPVDELKAL
+1038 LK
-1051 YNEKLET
+1051 
-1058 SPDFAELINRL
+1058 P
-1069 SSDEFHQL
+1069 
-1077 VLRVGELEA
+1077 
-1086 VQNMIQMLR
+1086 
-1095 DAGIDVDAIADFFR
+1095 FR
-1109 RIFGWASKETPSTT
+1109 GAR
-1123 FKMIQRFPA
+1123 MIQRFPA
-1132 KKSSRNLQDDLNDFL
+1132 K
-1147 ALIPV
+1147 
-1152 DEIVNIVLTYVAND
+1152 
-1166 AEVQA
+1166 
-1171 ALQYLMSDEFES
+1171 
-1183 IVVYI
+1183 
-1188 DQQPELYDLLNFLED
+1188 
-1203 SGLDPYGFL
+1203 
-1212 NMIHD
+1212 
-1217 FLGIPQ
+1217 
-1223 ITKPASRMRRSSRSL
+1223 
-1238 KSMLDEILAILP
+1238 
-1250 VDELKALYNEKLET
+1250 
-1264 SPDFAELINRLSS
+1264 
-1277 DEFHQLVLR
+1277 
-1286 VGELEAVQNMI
+1286 
-1297 QMLRDAGIDVDAIA
+1297 
-1311 DFFRRIFG
+1311 
-1319 WASKETPFT
+1319 
-1328 AFKMIQRFPA
+1328 
-1338 KKSSRNLQ
+1338 
-1346 DDLNDFLALIPV
+1346 
-1358 DEIVNIVLTY
+1358 
-1368 VANDAEVQAA
+1368 
-1378 LQYLMSD
+1378 
-1385 EFESI
+1385 
-1390 VVYIDQQPELYDL
+1390 
-1403 LNFLEDS
+1403 
-1410 GLDPYGFL
+1410 
-1418 NMIHDFLGIPQIT
+1418 
-1431 KPASRMRRSSRSLKS
+1431 
-1446 MLDEILAILPV
+1446 
-1457 DELKALYNEKLETSP
+1457 
-1472 DFAELINRLSSDE
+1472 
-1485 FHQLVL
+1485 
-1491 RVGELE
+1491 
-1497 AVQNMIQMLRDAG
+1497 
-1510 IDVDAIADFFRKI
+1510 
-1523 FVRSTVGKMRFFLL
+1523 
-1537 FAAVVGLA
+1537 
-1545 CGAAVHRGPKS
+1545 
-1556 EKFQRFP
+1556 
-1563 TSKSSRNLQ
+1563 KSSRNLQ

-1687 ALYNEKLETSADFAE
+1687 ALYNEKLETSPDFAE

-1760 KPFHGARMIQ
+1760 KPIRGAKM
-1770 RFPAKKSSRNL
+1770 
-1781 QDDLNDFLAL
+1781 
-1791 IPVDEIVNIV
+1791 
-1801 LNYVANDAE
+1801 
-1810 VQAALQYLM
+1810 
-1819 SDEFESIVVYVDQQP
+1819 
-1834 ELYDLL
+1834 
-1840 NFLESSGLD
+1840 
-1849 PYGFLNMI
+1849 
-1857 HDFLGIPQIT
+1857 
-1867 KPASR
+1867 
-1872 MRRSSRSLKSM
+1872 
-1883 LDEILAILPV
+1883 
-1893 DELKALYNEKLETS
+1893 
-1907 ADFAELI
+1907 
-1914 NRLSSDEFH
+1914 
-1923 QLVLRVLEL
+1923 
-1932 DAVQELIQM
+1932 
-1941 LRDAGIDVDA
+1941 
-1951 IMDFIRNLF
+1951 
-1960 GWADSS
+1960 
-1966 SLKLRPYVIVKKIQR
+1966 IQR

-2174 SSSLKLRPI
+2174 SGSLKLRPI

-2321 EKLETSADFAELINR
+2321 EKLETSPDFAELINRLSSDEFHQLVLRVLELDAMQNLIQMLRDAGIDVDAIMDFFRNLFGWADSGSLKLRHIVPVKKIQRFPAKKSSRNLQDDLNDFLALIPVDEIVNIVLNYVANDAEVQAALQYLMSDEFESIVVYVDQQPELYDLLNFLESSGLDPYGFLNMIHDFLGIPQITKPASRMRRSSRSLKSMLDEILAILPVDELKALYNEKLETSPDFAELINR